1 MKAVTLV
8 RLVTLLKMLRGDKM
22 KAVLLV
28 KLVTLVDLMR
38 GNSK

>member
-8 RLVTLLKMLRGDKM
+8 MLVTLLKMLRGDKM

-38 GNSK
+38 GNRK